1 MNVRSYPEYKDSG
14 VEWVGGVPKSWRM
27 ASLRRI
33 ATIVNGGTPT
43 PSEDNWG
50 GDIAWAT
57 PVDLNKF
64 DGKVIGPTL
73 RTITVDGLRSGSSSV
88 PAKSVLLST
97 RAPIGYVSMTEGEMA
112 FNQGCK
118 GLFSKADQAVPEFLM
133 YSLLAGK
140 AELVSRGQGT
150 TFLELSTGALMDFAM
165 PVPTLEEQQEI
176 VAYLDQETAQ
186 IDAFIADQE
195 ELIGLLNERR
205 AAAITQAVT
214 KGLDL
219 NVPMKDTGV
228 EWLGWVPEAWRIQR
242 LWTLFTREKNV
253 GHPDE
258 MMLSV
263 FRDYGVIPKESRENF
278 NKTAENRNIYQLV
291 EPGWLVSNRM
301 KAWQG
306 SVGISSYRG
315 IVSGHYI
322 CFRPVH
328 NELDDYLNSLFRSDP
343 YAAGYRSIS
352 RGVRIGQAEIDND
365 EYKLLPVLLP
375 PVAEQRRITAYLER
389 ENAEIEAAIE
399 DAQKSIDLSKE
410 RRAAVISAA
419 VTGKIDVRDHSTT
432 NQAINQGEPV
442 GVA

>member
-1 MNVRSYPEYKDSG
+1 MGGRTRWVPAGSVLIALAGQGKTKGMAARLEFASTCNQSMAAIVPAAG
-14 VEWVGGVPKSWRM
+14 VDYRYVQFWLNANYQNIRNLAGGD
-27 ASLRRI
+27 LRDGLNLQHI
-33 ATIVNGGTPT
+33 SAITLPLPP
-43 PSEDNWG
+43 PSEQRA
-50 GDIAWAT
+50 IA
-57 PVDLNKF
+57 D
-64 DGKVIGPTL
+64 
-73 RTITVDGLRSGSSSV
+73 
-88 PAKSVLLST
+88 
-97 RAPIGYVSMTEGEMA
+97 
-112 FNQGCK
+112 
-118 GLFSKADQAVPEFLM
+118 
-133 YSLLAGK
+133 
-140 AELVSRGQGT
+140 
-150 TFLELSTGALMDFAM
+150 
-165 PVPTLEEQQEI
+165 
-176 VAYLDQETAQ
+176 YLDRETAE

-205 AAAITQAVT
+205 AATITQTVT

-219 NVPMKDTGV
+219 NVPMRDSGI
-228 EWLGWVPEAWRIQR
+228 EWLGWVPEDWRVQR

-263 FRDYGVIPKESRENF
+263 FRDYGVIPKESRENL

-328 NELDDYLNSLFRSDP
+328 NEIDGYLNSLFRSDP

-375 PVAEQRRITAYLER
+375 PVAEQRRIAAYLER
-389 ENAEIEAAIE
+389 ENAEIDAAVE
-399 DAQKSIDLSKE
+399 DAKKSIDLSKE

-419 VTGKIDVRDHSTT
+419 VTGKIDVRDQTRT
-432 NQAINQGEPV
+432 KQAINQGEPV